1 VAALSRAI
9 AIRGSAGAEL
19 WVDVDAGAPDRAGL
33 GTDAGVTGV
42 ASADDADDS
51 CCFDLSGDSPAT
63 DASSIRRTPTARRNE
78 PSNP

>member
-1 VAALSRAI
+1 M
-9 AIRGSAGAEL
+9 RGSAEAEL
-19 WVDVDAGAPDRAGL
+19 WVDAGAPARAGL

-63 DASSIRRTPTARRNE
+63 GASSMRRTPSARRNE

>member
-1 VAALSRAI
+1 MAARSRAI
-9 AIRGSAGAEL
+9 AIRGSAEAEL
-19 WVDVDAGAPDRAGL
+19 WADADAPDRAGP

-63 DASSIRRTPTARRNE
+63 DASSMRRTPSARRNE